1 MHLLRSASE
10 TSSLLR
16 RLAQIAL
23 RLDIA
28 FQRRNR
34 VFEYSR
40 DPQCMFRGQVDR
52 ARRGVTLSDGS
63 VIRKGDKLINIHLW
77 NENVPVM
84 PPEGPTFAWAR
95 RLGSSFDFSLRQ
107 LADYVARHPELHDVA
122 AIRAEAAV
130 ATSTREVQLLRVMGH
145 FGFETVAE
153 QPPTWGQR
161 LHQYGENLFGLLLVL
176 AVNPVA
182 ARISILWRVRSQ
194 VLLPRKL
201 FNQRYGAPAEAV
213 RSAQHR
219 RGEKTPLKSRRAKSI
234 PVSAA

>member
-1 MHLLRSASE
+1 
-10 TSSLLR
+10 
-16 RLAQIAL
+16 
-23 RLDIA
+23 
-28 FQRRNR
+28 
-34 VFEYSR
+34 
-40 DPQCMFRGQVDR
+40 
-52 ARRGVTLSDGS
+52 
-63 VIRKGDKLINIHLW
+63 
-77 NENVPVM
+77 
-84 PPEGPTFAWAR
+84 
-95 RLGSSFDFSLRQ
+95 
-107 LADYVARHPELHDVA
+107 
-122 AIRAEAAV
+122 
-130 ATSTREVQLLRVMGH
+130 MGH

-201 FNQRYGAPAEAV
+201 FNQRYGAPGEAV
-213 RSAQHR
+213 RSAQLR